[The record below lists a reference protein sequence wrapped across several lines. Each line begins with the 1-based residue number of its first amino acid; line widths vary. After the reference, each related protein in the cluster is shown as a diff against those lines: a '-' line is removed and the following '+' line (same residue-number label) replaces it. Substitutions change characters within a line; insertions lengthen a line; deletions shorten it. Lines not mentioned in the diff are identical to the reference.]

1 MNLEPLPL
9 ELEFRAANLKNNLK
23 HIDRTELEAFT
34 GELIDLTTKLTH
46 QTAQLLDYIL
56 ELEDHLS

>member
-23 HIDRTELEAFT
+23 HIDRTELESFT
-34 GELIDLTTKLTH
+34 AELIDVTTKLTH
-46 QTAQLLDYIL
+46 QSAQLLNYIN

>member
-9 ELEFRAANLKNNLK
+9 ELEFRAAHLKNSLR
-23 HIDRTELEAFT
+23 HIDRKELEGFT
-34 GELIDLTTKLTH
+34 GELIDVTTKLTH
-46 QTAQLLDYIL
+46 QTAQLLDYIQ

>member
-9 ELEFRAANLKNNLK
+9 ELEFRAAHLKNNLK
-23 HIDRTELEAFT
+23 HIDRKELEGFT
-34 GELIDLTTKLTH
+34 GELIDVTTKLTY
-46 QTAQLLDYIL
+46 QTAQLLDYIQ